1 MKRTALSYGALSSL
15 EHIILA
21 AAFAFICV
29 GLFALI
35 MGVQS

>member
-1 MKRTALSYGALSSL
+1 MKRTTLSYGALTTL